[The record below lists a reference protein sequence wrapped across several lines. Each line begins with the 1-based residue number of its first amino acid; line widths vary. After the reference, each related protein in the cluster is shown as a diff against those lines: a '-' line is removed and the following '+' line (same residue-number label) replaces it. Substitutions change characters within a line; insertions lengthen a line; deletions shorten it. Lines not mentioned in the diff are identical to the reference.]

1 MTYRNPDALVSTD
14 WLAAHLDDP
23 SVHLI
28 DATFH
33 LPTAGRDG
41 NAEFLQNHIPGAQR
55 FDIED
60 ICDPDS
66 SLPHMLPDAATF
78 AVKVRALGIDS
89 RHKVV
94 AYDVYDAR
102 SAPRAWW
109 MFRAFGHNNVAV
121 LDGGMRKW
129 QAEGR
134 PLQSGE
140 AKKPAAETKF
150 TAALSADLLRS
161 REQVLSNIESFQEQL
176 IDARSAG
183 RFFGQ
188 APEPRQ
194 NLRGGHIPGS
204 INVPYEQLID
214 AESGCFH
221 DSTVISGI
229 FSAAGLAS
237 DKTTVTSCGSGV
249 TACVL
254 ALGLYLIGKEDVAIY
269 DGSWTEWGGRPDTP
283 VVSNP
288 NDRNDTAS

>member
-1 MTYRNPDALVSTD
+1 MTYVNPDALVSTE

-23 SVHLI
+23 SVRII

-33 LPTAGRDG
+33 LPTANRDG
-41 NAEFLQNHIPGAQR
+41 NAEFLAQHIPGALR
-55 FDIED
+55 FDIDD
-60 ICDPDS
+60 ICDS
-66 SLPHMLPDAATF
+66 ESTLPHMLPRAETF
-78 AVKVRALGIDS
+78 AAKIRALGIDR
-89 RHKVV
+89 RHKII

-109 MFRAFGHNNVAV
+109 MFRTFGHNNVAV
-121 LDGGMRKW
+121 LDGGMPKW

-134 PLQSGE
+134 PLDAGQASTPQAE
-140 AKKPAAETKF
+140 AKFSATLAAAF
-150 TAALSADLLRS
+150 VRS
-161 REQVLSNIESFQEQL
+161 RDQVLANIDGLAEQV

-188 APEPRQ
+188 APEPRKG
-194 NLRGGHIPGS
+194 LRGGHIPGS

-214 AESGCFH
+214 PKTGCFQSG
-221 DSTVISGI
+221 DVIKGI
-229 FSAAGLAS
+229 FSAAGLAT
-237 DKTTVTSCGSGV
+237 DKPTVTSCGSGV

-283 VVSNP
+283 IIGQV
-288 NDRNDTAS
+288 DGTAETAT